1 MQSVVSHYIP
11 AHNLLNEHKNFFL
24 HLIDCLVIVGFN
36 QNKSKVDKHNVHAM
50 VGGACAILFIIC
62 TKFVTLNML
71 FLVICSDISDPIEL
85 VNFALRK
92 ASLETGFEYPYHV
105 TL

>member
-1 MQSVVSHYIP
+1 M
-11 AHNLLNEHKNFFL
+11 NEHKNFFL

-36 QNKSKVDKHNVHAM
+36 QNKSKVDKPELHNVHAL
-50 VGGACAILFIIC
+50 VGGACAILLIIC
-62 TKFVTLNML
+62 TKFVTVNML
-71 FLVICSDISDPIEL
+71 FFIICSDISDPIEL

-92 ASLETGFEYPYHV
+92 ASLETGLEYPYHV